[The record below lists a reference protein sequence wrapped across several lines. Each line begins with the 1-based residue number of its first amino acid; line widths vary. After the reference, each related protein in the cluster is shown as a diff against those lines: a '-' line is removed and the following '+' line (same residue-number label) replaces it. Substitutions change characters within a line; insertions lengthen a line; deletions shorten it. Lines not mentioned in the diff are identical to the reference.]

1 MEIGPVITVIK
12 VAHDKKALWFIVI
25 TLPIFVALP
34 TVIACPISLPTMDVV
49 VGNARLKLEIATTPE
64 ARECGLSRRDTLP
77 PDHGVL
83 FVVPKPII
91 LDFWMAETDLL
102 LSIAFLNESEKIL
115 SIQDMMP
122 DQPKVHFRS
131 PAPARYAI
139 EVNQGWFA
147 EHNVAVGDVIEVRLP
162 VMFLVR

>member
-1 MEIGPVITVIK
+1 MEIGSVIK
-12 VAHDKKALWFIVI
+12 VAHNKKALWFIVI
-25 TLPIFVALP
+25 TLPVFVALP
-34 TVIACPISLPTMDVV
+34 TVIACPISLPTMDVI
-49 VGNARLKLEIATTPE
+49 VGNARLKLEIAATPE

-77 PDHGVL
+77 PDHGML

-91 LDFWMAETDLL
+91 LDFWMAETDLP
-102 LSIAFLNESEKIL
+102 LSIAFLNESGKIM

-147 EHNVAVGDVIEVRLP
+147 EHKVGVGDVIEVRLP

>member
-1 MEIGPVITVIK
+1 MTVIK
-12 VAHDKKALWFIVI
+12 VAHSKKAIWLIVI
-25 TLPIFVALP
+25 TLPVLIALP
-34 TVIACPISLPTMDVV
+34 SVIACPISLPTMDVV
-49 VGNARLKLEIATTPE
+49 VGTERLKLEIAATPE
-64 ARECGLSRRDTLP
+64 SRECGLSRRDTLP
-77 PDHGVL
+77 ADHGML

-91 LDFWMAETDLL
+91 LDFWMAETDLA
-102 LSIAFLNESEKIL
+102 LSIAFLDESGKIM

-122 DQPKVHFRS
+122 DQPNMHYRS

-147 EHNVAVGDVIEVRLP
+147 EHKVGVGDAIEVRLP